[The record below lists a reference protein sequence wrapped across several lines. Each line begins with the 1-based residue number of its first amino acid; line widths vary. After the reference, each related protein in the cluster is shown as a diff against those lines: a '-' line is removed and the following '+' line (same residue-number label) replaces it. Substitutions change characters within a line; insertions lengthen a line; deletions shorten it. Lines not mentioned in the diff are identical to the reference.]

1 VSIGAIAGIVVIV
14 LAVVFGIGY
23 FIYRKLIG
31 GAIAEDDLGEVAVAE
46 EEKRDASNRVRKR
59 TDALRDAW
67 RRVRDGTDR

>member
-1 VSIGAIAGIVVIV
+1 MWVVAGLLVAGGA
-14 LAVVFGIGY
+14 Y